1 MFRDWMTLGGFEPT
15 ITRLKVLWTKPLF
28 DRAWVSGLKPDLKG
42 YMKQTIK
49 LIKHSLLFIY

>member
-28 DRAWVSGLKPDLKG
+28 DRAWVSGFKPDLKG
-42 YMKQTIK
+42 YMSDYKLLNKQP
-49 LIKHSLLFIY
+49 LFTY